1 MIKKLLLVLLVIIAL
16 ILAWKILKVGLS
28 ILGTIAVLC
37 LVAWIIKNVFW
48 SNK

>member
-1 MIKKLLLVLLVIIAL
+1 MKKLLLVLLVIIAL
-16 ILAWKILKVGLS
+16 LLAWKLLKVGLS

-37 LVAWIIKNVFW
+37 LVVLVIKNFFW

>member
-16 ILAWKILKVGLS
+16 VLAWKILKVGLS

-37 LVAWIIKNVFW
+37 LVVWAIKNFFW
-48 SNK
+48 SKK

>member
-16 ILAWKILKVGLS
+16 VLAWKLFKVGLS

-37 LVAWIIKNVFW
+37 LVVWVIKNFFW
-48 SNK
+48 SKK

>member
-1 MIKKLLLVLLVIIAL
+1 MIKKLILVLLVIIAL
-16 ILAWKILKVGLS
+16 VLAWKLLKVGLS

-37 LVAWIIKNVFW
+37 LVVWVIKNLFW

>member
-1 MIKKLLLVLLVIIAL
+1 MKKLLLVLLVIVAL
-16 ILAWKILKVGLS
+16 VLAWKLLKVGLS

-37 LVAWIIKNVFW
+37 LVVLVIKNFFW